1 MVHQWFTKTRFIAG
15 QWMALSIAL
24 NIAPD
29 ACAGSL
35 EHRGPLQVHHSC
47 MMILC
52 ILAPQII
59 RFMPYSPDKELFV
72 NKLFRWLSGLFGN
85 QKSSSS
91 ITQEIANTAPLS
103 EQQIQSIVTN
113 QNPRF
118 DLQQLIS
125 AGGQSVGKQRD
136 LNEDSLL
143 AMTTTMAGNSG
154 NLPFG
159 LYIIADGMGGH
170 QFGEVASNA
179 AIRTVAGY
187 VLRKF
192 HPYLFH
198 VKTDTMD
205 ESFQEIMQ
213 AAVTD
218 AQRAIQ
224 REAPGS
230 GTTLTAAL
238 VVGQQITVAHVGDSR
253 AYFIYPDGRLE
264 PITRDHSL
272 VKRLEE
278 LGHITPDEAANYPHR
293 NVLYRALGQGEIL
306 DPDIFTIGF
315 PQPGYL
321 MICSDGLWGVVAEQ
335 DLIKAIIE
343 SPNLQRACQ
352 NLVSAAN
359 TAGGPDN
366 ISVVLVQLIG

>member
-1 MVHQWFTKTRFIAG
+1 M
-15 QWMALSIAL
+15 
-24 NIAPD
+24 
-29 ACAGSL
+29 
-35 EHRGPLQVHHSC
+35 
-47 MMILC
+47 
-52 ILAPQII
+52 
-59 RFMPYSPDKELFV
+59 DKI
-72 NKLFRWLSGLFGN
+72 FRWLSGN
-85 QKSSSS
+85 KKATVSAQDV
-91 ITQEIANTAPLS
+91 ANTAPLS
-103 EQQIQSIVTN
+103 EQQIQAIVNN

-118 DLQQLIS
+118 DLQQLICS
-125 AGGQSVGKQRD
+125 CGQSVGKQRE

-143 AMTTTMAGNSG
+143 AITSTMAGNSG
-154 NLPFG
+154 NQPFG
-159 LYIIADGMGGH
+159 LYIVADGMGGH

-187 VLRKF
+187 ILRKF

-198 VKTDTMD
+198 IKADSMD

-213 AAVTD
+213 GAVAE

-238 VVGQQITVAHVGDSR
+238 VLGQQITIAHVGDSR
-253 AYFIYPDGRLE
+253 AYFVYPDGRIE

-278 LGHITPDEAANYPHR
+278 LGHITPDEAVNYPHR

-306 DPDIFTIGF
+306 DPDIFTVGF

-321 MICSDGLWGVVAEQ
+321 MICSDGLWGVLTEQ
-335 DLIKAIIE
+335 DLVHAIIDAT
-343 SPNLQRACQ
+343 SLQRACQ
-352 NLVSAAN
+352 NLVNAAN
-359 TAGGPDN
+359 AAGGPDN
-366 ISVVLVQLIG
+366 ISVVLAQLIG

>member
-1 MVHQWFTKTRFIAG
+1 V
-15 QWMALSIAL
+15 
-24 NIAPD
+24 
-29 ACAGSL
+29 
-35 EHRGPLQVHHSC
+35 
-47 MMILC
+47 
-52 ILAPQII
+52 
-59 RFMPYSPDKELFV
+59 DKF
-72 NKLFRWLSGLFGN
+72 FRWLLGKQQSSA
-85 QKSSSS
+85 KS
-91 ITQEIANTAPLS
+91 QDVANTAPLS
-103 EQQIQSIVTN
+103 EQQIQAIVNN
-113 QNPRF
+113 QNPHF
-118 DLQQLIS
+118 DLQQLI
-125 AGGQSVGKQRD
+125 AACGQSVGKQRE

-143 AMTTTMAGNSG
+143 ALTTTMAGNAG

-192 HPYLFH
+192 HPYLFQI
-198 VKTDTMD
+198 KTDTMD

-213 AAVTD
+213 TAVGE

-238 VVGQQITVAHVGDSR
+238 VVGQQMTVAHVGDSR
-253 AYFIYPDGRLE
+253 AYFVFSDGRIE
-264 PITRDHSL
+264 TITRDHSL

-278 LGHITPDEAANYPHR
+278 LGHITPEEAANYPHR

-306 DPDIFTIGF
+306 DPDIFTVGF
-315 PQPGYL
+315 PQAGYL
-321 MICSDGLWGVVAEQ
+321 MLCSDGLWNVVAEQ
-335 DLIKAIIE
+335 DLVRSIVDA
-343 SPNLQRACQ
+343 PNLQRACQ

-359 TAGGPDN
+359 AAGGPDN
-366 ISVVLVQLIG
+366 ISVVLAQLIG

>member
-1 MVHQWFTKTRFIAG
+1 MNKIFNWLFGPKPTPTKT
-15 QWMALSIAL
+15 L
-24 NIAPD
+24 D
-29 ACAGSL
+29 
-35 EHRGPLQVHHSC
+35 
-47 MMILC
+47 
-52 ILAPQII
+52 
-59 RFMPYSPDKELFV
+59 
-72 NKLFRWLSGLFGN
+72 
-85 QKSSSS
+85 
-91 ITQEIANTAPLS
+91 TANTAPLTD
-103 EQQIQSIVTN
+103 QQLQAIVGN

-118 DLQQLIS
+118 DMQQLIA
-125 AGGQSVGKQRD
+125 AGGQSVGKQRE

-143 AMTTTMAGNSG
+143 AITSTMAGNSG

-192 HPYLFH
+192 HSYLFQI
-198 VKTDTMD
+198 KTDTMD
-205 ESFQEIMQ
+205 ESFQEIML
-213 AAVTD
+213 AAVSE

-238 VVGQQITVAHVGDSR
+238 VLGQQITVAHVGDSR
-253 AYFIYPDGRLE
+253 AYFVYPDGRIE
-264 PITRDHSL
+264 AITRDHSL

-278 LGHITPDEAANYPHR
+278 LGHISPEEAENYPHR

-306 DPDIFTIGF
+306 EPDIFTVAF
-315 PQPGYL
+315 PQPASL
-321 MICSDGLWGVVAEQ
+321 MICSDGLWGVVSEQ
-335 DLIKAIIE
+335 DLVRSINEA
-343 SPNLQRACQ
+343 PNLQRACQ
-352 NLVSAAN
+352 NLVTAAN

-366 ISVVLVQLIG
+366 ISVVLAQLIG

>member
-1 MVHQWFTKTRFIAG
+1 VNNFFQW
-15 QWMALSIAL
+15 
-24 NIAPD
+24 
-29 ACAGSL
+29 
-35 EHRGPLQVHHSC
+35 
-47 MMILC
+47 
-52 ILAPQII
+52 
-59 RFMPYSPDKELFV
+59 
-72 NKLFRWLSGLFGN
+72 LFGKKQSPPKN
-85 QKSSSS
+85 PDV
-91 ITQEIANTAPLS
+91 ANTAPLTE
-103 EQQIQSIVTN
+103 EQIEAIVKN
-113 QNPRF
+113 QNPRYE
-118 DLQQLIS
+118 LQQLIAS
-125 AGGQSVGKQRD
+125 SGQSVGKQRE

-143 AMTTTMAGNSG
+143 ALTTTMAGNSG

-179 AIRTVAGY
+179 AIRSVAGY
-187 VLRKF
+187 VMKKF
-192 HPYLFH
+192 HPYLFQ

-205 ESFQEIMQ
+205 ESFQEIMLT
-213 AAVTD
+213 AVGE

-238 VVGQQITVAHVGDSR
+238 VLGQQITIAHVGDSR
-253 AYFIYPDGRLE
+253 AYFVFPDGRME

-272 VKRLEE
+272 VRRLEE
-278 LGHITPDEAANYPHR
+278 LGHITPEEAVNYPHR

-306 DPDIFTIGF
+306 DPDIFTVTF

-335 DLIKAIIE
+335 DLVRSIIE
-343 SPNLQRACQ
+343 APNPQRACQ
-352 NLVSAAN
+352 NLVAAAN

-366 ISVVLVQLIG
+366 ISVILVQLIG